1 MRIRQINLDDD
12 GLPDKVTAELTR
24 DEALYIA
31 TLLGK
36 QNGIT
41 ANEVMGG
48 GDAINHEV
56 YDALVGDLFNRYWDD
71 GTADA
76 LRERRNAA

>member
-12 GLPDKVTAELTR
+12 GLPEQVTAELTR

-56 YDALVGDLFNRYWDD
+56 YDALAGDLFNRYWED
-71 GTADA
+71 GVADA
-76 LRERRNAA
+76 HRGRREAA